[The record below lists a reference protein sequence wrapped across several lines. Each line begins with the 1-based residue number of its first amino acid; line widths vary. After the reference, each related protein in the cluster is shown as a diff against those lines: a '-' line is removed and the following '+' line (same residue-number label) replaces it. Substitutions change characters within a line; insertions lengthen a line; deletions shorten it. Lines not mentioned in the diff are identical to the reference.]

1 MKLSYSQSQFD
12 AAVDYI
18 QANNPFSKKWSYQ
31 NVRDTLKDSLQS
43 LVDNPLL
50 VETSTMG
57 FHCVNTGDGYIDIL
71 VTPYFSDDNEI
82 FSTIGECE
90 DAYSND

>member
-18 QANNPFSKKWSYQ
+18 QANNPHAGKCSWSYQ
-31 NVRDTLKDSLQS
+31 EVRDRLKNSLQS
-43 LVDNPLL
+43 LVDNPSL
-50 VETSTMG
+50 VETGTMG
-57 FHCVNTGDGYIDIL
+57 FHCINTGDGYIDIL

-82 FSTIGECE
+82 FSTVGDC
-90 DAYSND
+90 